1 MKTMEHTNA
10 LAEARALEVPSREL
24 SLRRDP
30 SVSKFWNDNRELLEE
45 AWAEWEIEN
54 KDDLLVPDE
63 TLLDPRLRQ
72 AVNEAWENPEKENA
86 VADLWEE
93 IIPGVY
99 SAQFFD
105 LDRLAEFRK
114 YLEATVNS
122 EIPRRAPYGIQLNRY
137 GVMLDPRSEGHLAA
151 PNFQAFYNDIMDR
164 YMRPIA
170 RLLLGTYGYDNQT
183 FGFSIQYNPD
193 KDKDLH
199 AHTDAS
205 AATLN
210 ININLPDE
218 EFTGSQVDF
227 HDKYTRRV
235 VQTTFEP
242 GKAIIHRGNVPHATH
257 PITSGQRN
265 NLVVWLY
272 GDRMQIPRGG
282 ASSYGS
288 IDSSTSK
295 VVTVDNITARE
306 RWSLS
311 DGPKDTVA
319 PF

>member
-1 MKTMEHTNA
+1 MTNKNI
-10 LAEARALEVPSREL
+10 LAQARALPLPSREA
-24 SLRRDP
+24 SLHREA
-30 SVSKFWNDNRELLEE
+30 SVSQFWDSNRELLEE
-45 AWAEWEIEN
+45 AWKEWEIEN
-54 KDDLLVPDE
+54 KVTLLIPDE
-63 TLLDPRLRQ
+63 SLLDPKLRK
-72 AVNEAWENPEKENA
+72 AINDAWENPEKEQA

-105 LDRLAEFRK
+105 LERLADFRK

-151 PNFQAFYNDIMDR
+151 PNFQAFYNEIMNR

-183 FGFSIQYNPD
+183 FGFSIQYDPD

-227 HDKYTRRV
+227 HNTSTRKV
-235 VQTTFEP
+235 VQTIFEP
-242 GKAIIHRGNVPHATH
+242 GKAIIHTGKVPHATH
-257 PITSGQRN
+257 PITSGQRS

-272 GDRMQIPRGG
+272 GDRMQIPQRG
-282 ASSYGS
+282 ASSYGG
-288 IDSSTSK
+288 
-295 VVTVDNITARE
+295 VDNSVSIGVTAENITPRQ
-306 RWSLS
+306 RWSIPDS
-311 DGPKDTVA
+311 PKDTFA

>member
-1 MKTMEHTNA
+1 MENNNA
-10 LAEARALEVPSREL
+10 LSKARALTLPSREA
-24 SLRRDP
+24 SLRRDA
-30 SVSKFWNDNRELLEE
+30 SVSQFWNDNRKLLEE
-45 AWAEWEIEN
+45 AWAEWELEN
-54 KDDLLVPDE
+54 KDTLLVPDE
-63 TLLDPRLRQ
+63 TLLDPRLRE
-72 AVNEAWENPEKENA
+72 AINAAWENPDKENA

-105 LDRLAEFRK
+105 LDRLADFRA
-114 YLEATVNS
+114 YLEAVAS
-122 EIPRRAPYGIQLNRY
+122 SQIAARPPYGIQLNRY
-137 GVMLDPRSEGHLAA
+137 GIMLDPRSEGHLAA
-151 PNFQAFYNDIMDR
+151 PNFQSFYNDMMDR

-170 RLLLGTYGYDNQT
+170 RLLLDTYGYDTQT

-227 HDKYTRRV
+227 FDKTTGKT
-235 VQTTFEP
+235 VQTVFEP
-242 GKAIIHRGNVPHATH
+242 GKAIIHRGSVPHATH
-257 PITSGQRN
+257 PITSGQRS

-272 GDRMQIPRGG
+272 GDRMQIPRGNN
-282 ASSYGS
+282 SSYGNLS
-288 IDSSTSK
+288 GSASTPTDLGNVS
-295 VVTVDNITARE
+295 ARE
-306 RWSLS
+306 RWSTPTS
-311 DGPKDTVA
+311 PKDSSA

>member
-1 MKTMEHTNA
+1 M
-10 LAEARALEVPSREL
+10 
-24 SLRRDP
+24 
-30 SVSKFWNDNRELLEE
+30 
-45 AWAEWEIEN
+45 I
-54 KDDLLVPDE
+54 PDE
-63 TLLDPRLRQ
+63 TLLDPSLRQ
-72 AVNEAWENPEKENA
+72 AINDAWENPEKENA
-86 VADLWEE
+86 VADLWKE

-99 SAQFFD
+99 STQFFN
-105 LDRLAEFRK
+105 LERLTDFRD
-114 YLEATVNS
+114 YLEEVIKS
-122 EIPRRAPYGIQLNRY
+122 QIPKRPPYGIQLNRY
-137 GVMLDPRSEGHLAA
+137 GIMLDPRSEGHLAA
-151 PNFQAFYNDIMDR
+151 PNFQTFYNDMMNR

-227 HDKYTRRV
+227 HDKTTGKI
-235 VQTTFEP
+235 VQTIFEP
-242 GKAIIHRGNVPHATH
+242 GKAIIHRGDVPHATH
-257 PITSGQRN
+257 PITSGQRS

-272 GDRMQIPRGG
+272 GDHMQIPR
-282 ASSYGS
+282 ANTSSYGS
-288 IDSSTSK
+288 SDNSISK
-295 VVTVDNITARE
+295 FDEPKNITAQQ
-306 RWSLS
+306 RWNIP
-311 DGPKDTVA
+311 DTPKDTFA